1 MPMSMLCA
9 AIVLVLG
16 PTPSDNVMH
25 VDWSTAAGG
34 DTAIADVRRNY
45 VTAVNARDA
54 KAEAFYAADAVAA
67 LSSGSIVTGA
77 PALAERLRT
86 ALDTDQQGVAITLT
100 PQRFVIDGA
109 TGSETG
115 TFVET
120 IADPVQ
126 SRTVEGVYVTIYSRG
141 ADGQWRIAME
151 VRTTGSRTP
160 LAVW

>member
-1 MPMSMLCA
+1 MSMLCA
-9 AIVLVLG
+9 ALCLMLG
-16 PTPSDNVMH
+16 PAPSDNVMH
-25 VDWSTAAGG
+25 VDWSTAKGG
-34 DTAIADVRRNY
+34 DSAIADVRRDY
-45 VTAVNARDA
+45 VTAINARDA
-54 KAEAFYAADAVAA
+54 RAEAFYAPDAVAA
-67 LSSGSIVTGA
+67 LSSGSIVNGA

-86 ALDTDQQGVAITLT
+86 ALGSDQRGVTITLT

-115 TFVET
+115 TFVEM
-120 IADPVQ
+120 ASDPAQ

-151 VRTTGSRTP
+151 VRTTGSRPP

>member
-1 MPMSMLCA
+1 MSMLCA
-9 AIVLVLG
+9 ALCLALG
-16 PTPSDNVMH
+16 PAPSDNLMH
-25 VDWSTAAGG
+25 VDWSTAAGV
-34 DTAIADVRRNY
+34 DTAIADVRRDY
-45 VTAVNARDA
+45 VTAINAHDA
-54 KAEAFYAADAVAA
+54 RAEAFYAADAVGA
-67 LSSGSIVTGA
+67 LSSGPIVNGA
-77 PALAERLRT
+77 PALTARLRT
-86 ALDTDQQGVAITLT
+86 ALDANLQDVTITLT

-120 IADPVQ
+120 TSAAQ
-126 SRTVEGVYVTIYSRG
+126 GRTVEGVYVTIYSRG